1 MIFKIMSTLKERVL
15 EALSAAAKRG
25 HDVAEIAKKCQ
36 VSVQSV
42 YNWQNP
48 ELPIKWMRAK
58 SVLGL
63 SAMSGHSPWYI
74 YDGVGEKIL
83 SYAKNEY
90 QKKTL
95 AVMEPMDIKDE
106 AKMPGFG
113 RTLAEP
119 EDNGSSSERAAQ

>member
-15 EALSAAAKRG
+15 EALMAASERG
-25 HDVAEIAKKCQ
+25 HDVADIAKKCH

-42 YNWQNP
+42 YNWQNA
-48 ELPIKWMRAK
+48 ELPIKWMRAE

-63 SAMSGHSPWYI
+63 SALSGHSPWYI

-95 AVMEPMDIKDE
+95 AVMEPMDIEDQ
-106 AKMPGFG
+106 AKMPQIG
-113 RTLAEP
+113 RTLAQPAEKH
-119 EDNGSSSERAAQ
+119 NGTQ

>member
-1 MIFKIMSTLKERVL
+1 MIFHIMSTLKERVVESL
-15 EALSAAAKRG
+15 VVAAARG
-25 HDVAEIAKKCQ
+25 HAVADIAKKCQ

-48 ELPIKWMRAK
+48 ELPIKWMRAE

-63 SAMSGHSPWYI
+63 SALSGHSPWYI

-83 SYAKNEY
+83 SYATNEY

-95 AVMEPMDIKDE
+95 AVMEPMDIDDQ
-106 AKMPGFG
+106 AKMPMFG
-113 RTLAEP
+113 CALAQPAEKH
-119 EDNGSSSERAAQ
+119 NGTQ